1 MPGPGTSIPA
11 VSAQPDVRR
20 RARVFWTATALI
32 AVDTVLFTMVVPAL
46 PEYQDRYDF
55 SDAVGALIFAAFPI
69 GMLATALWAAGL
81 VDRFGRRP
89 VMILAAL
96 TLAVA
101 TLAFGLAGSAALI
114 ALARLVQGLASG
126 LVWTAGLA
134 AISDVYPQEELGLR
148 MGLAE
153 TAGGVVGLAGPPFA
167 GVLIAAVGL
176 DTTFYVATALPAAAL
191 IPTLL
196 VPETRRGPA
205 TAARLLPDLRRLLR
219 VRTALVAAVALA
231 TGAAVLALIEPLLPL
246 DLSDRLELS
255 SLGVGLVFGI
265 GLAAYLLLVPIAGR
279 WSDRRGRRTPIIAGG
294 VMMAVGLP
302 FTAVGPVWLVTT
314 GFCVAGAGMA
324 AMIAPTGPLMVEA
337 VDEAGMAGRY
347 GLSAAALT
355 VIFAIGYVV
364 GPLVGAATSVG
375 LPYLATTLIGAGAT
389 VVITI
394 WLARALPR
402 TKPATGALAHGP
414 RGG

>member
-1 MPGPGTSIPA
+1 VEGQRHAP
-11 VSAQPDVRR
+11 R
-20 RARVFWTATALI
+20 RALVFWTATALI

-46 PEYQDRYDF
+46 PEYQDRYGF
-55 SDAVGALIFAAFPI
+55 SDAVGALIFAAFPV
-69 GMLATALWAAGL
+69 GMLVTAIWAAGL

-96 TLAVA
+96 TLAAA
-101 TLAFGLAGSAALI
+101 TLAFALANGIALI
-114 ALARLVQGLASG
+114 TLARLVQGLAAG

-176 DTTFYVATALPAAAL
+176 DATFFIATALPGLAL
-191 IPTLL
+191 IPALL

-205 TAARLLPDLRRLLR
+205 ASARLLPDLRRLAR
-219 VRTALVAAVALA
+219 ARTFTVAAVALA

-246 DLSDRLELS
+246 DLADRLELS
-255 SLGVGLVFGI
+255 SLGVGAVFGI

-279 WSDRRGRRTPIIAGG
+279 WSDRRGRRTPIVFGG
-294 VMMAVGLP
+294 VLMAIGLP
-302 FTAVGPVWLVTT
+302 LTAVGPVALVTV
-314 GFCVAGAGMA
+314 GFCIAGAGMA

-347 GLSAAALT
+347 GLSSAALT

-364 GPLVGAATSVG
+364 GPLVGAAASAG
-375 LPYLATTLIGAGAT
+375 LPYLATTLIASGAT
-389 VVITI
+389 VAITA

-402 TKPATGALAHGP
+402 TAAAPTPGAPGRPGARASG
-414 RGG
+414 